1 MKISNIT
8 ILNTDL
14 TNNTAKISFT
24 ISEAT
29 ENVNVYLKINDE
41 EYVEIFLNKT
51 NEVLEYTVNI
61 SRGVNN
67 LLLKATDS
75 TDEYISEPIQVLLK
89 EEPFIENLKC
99 SYSDSTGKYILN
111 FTFNGDTNFKY
122 NIYLKLDANDY
133 IEVLSNQISGDKTIE
148 QTSTMGNH
156 TCILK
161 VSDGYD
167 DYTFSSFQF
176 EITNHKPILS
186 KVLVTDITNNGEAYI
201 YYATKDIESSTLTHK
216 LTIGTTE
223 TVISPTQV
231 DNFYSYKITGLS
243 EGISNCTI
251 SISDGIDVI
260 SSDIFSIEVFSDTT
274 DKKELLRRAKV
285 RYDSA
290 YQQLRDIIVS
300 VVSDLKYDYDIENAL
315 IAKAQD
321 NYKIEY
327 SNFNKISQQS
337 IDAIGNNKVT
347 VTKKELQS
355 EIKDVDNA
363 VNSLET
369 TMWGVFQDG
378 ILDQSE
384 RDTLSGSLDLVAK
397 EKIDID
403 KDYEALYNNED
414 LTDPSKTKLQTNYNN
429 FINAHNSLATTI
441 NNIIN
446 KEGIIDNTDKT
457 NIDTAFENWR
467 TALGNYRVAS
477 LEAIDAIAKKKA
489 DDSADVVDKKWA
501 EIVLDPE
508 TGIKSQVG
516 SLQSKITG
524 AGGIEERLKT
534 AEQTITTDGISNIV
548 KDVYYTKTEVDNKVT
563 NVDNKIKTT
572 VKSVNVMYY
581 LSTSTTELSG
591 GTWTDVAP
599 TWEANKYMWS
609 KTVTT
614 LSDGTIKE
622 SSPTCI
628 AGAKGQDGV
637 PGTNGKTT
645 YTWIKYA
652 DDENGNGISNNPT
665 NKSYIGFA
673 YNKTTNIES
682 NSPSDYT
689 WSLIKG
695 ADGVDGQD
703 GKDGTS
709 VTILGSYNSVGEL
722 NQAHP
727 NNNNN
732 GDGYIV
738 NGDLYIWDGKSFINV
753 GQIKGEDGKN
763 GADGQDGKNGLNAY
777 VHIKYSNDGGKTF
790 TPSNGEE
797 VGDYLGIYTDYYEAD
812 STDVTK
818 YTWSKIKGQDGVAG
832 TNGKDGKT
840 YYTWIKY
847 SNNADGTGLYD
858 TPNSQTK
865 YIGIATNKTTATES
879 TNKTDYTWSLFK
891 GTDGISVT
899 SIEEEYYLSTSKTEQ
914 SGGSW
919 VVTPPTW
926 LYGNYLW
933 TRSKITYSDGVIEY
947 TTPIC
952 DSSWEAIDEVKPC
965 GRNYL
970 LNTDFSR
977 SDNLS
982 KWRAWFSSENSF
994 NIYQNFGYN
1003 LDKDSFIKGDY
1014 ALKNRCNIAD
1024 SITNNKLYSAF
1035 APKDFILEKNTE
1047 YTLSFYMYKSTN
1059 CKKCYAQILPILD
1072 DGTLGK
1078 KCGNTNSITNY
1089 TGAFEYQTLT
1099 FTTNNESNKF
1109 TVRFYN
1115 YFNDTLTEGNSDVHI
1130 YHPML
1135 VKGNRPMDWYPAP
1148 EDTQEQIDSNKVEI
1162 ETTKKTV
1169 SEHTVNLESI
1179 TSRVSTTETEIT
1191 TINGN
1196 VTNIDQRINA
1206 AEEKITD
1213 SAIINTVSKTFYT
1226 KNEIDNIE
1234 IGGKNLILNTDYSVD
1249 GVLDGWTSWSY
1260 TILDIVTYGNFGKN
1274 LDIDSFIKGEKEL
1287 RARTSID
1294 ECVANGASYGGF
1306 KPLDIILEKDT
1317 TYTLSVWMYLGGNA
1331 EKAQIRAYHVL
1342 DDGSVSNDTL
1352 IETKEISGYKGAFE
1366 KVIMT
1371 FTTSN
1376 LSNLVSI
1383 RFYNYFKS
1391 TLTTGTSDIHLYH
1404 LQLEK
1409 GNKTTDWKAAS
1420 DDTKERINSISSNFT
1435 QTANSFEMRISNNE
1449 SEISSLKLTD
1459 EQFGVKISQNI
1470 NDIASLKLTNE
1481 QFGVKISQN
1490 INNIASLS
1498 VSLDNIESN
1507 IVSESGVKSIIRQSS
1522 NDIQIGFNGI
1532 NDRININPTSLDFR
1546 ATNNNRDM
1554 SLFGGQVCIYN
1565 NANDTFMSTMGSVL
1579 KTSNSNYKG
1588 VGFLLGKNANIF
1600 TIGRDATW
1608 TDVMTNR
1615 SPNPI
1620 HYVTFNF
1627 DANQANIDMVL
1638 NTNNINMQNNNLIG
1652 AAKIGCS
1659 ELQTNNILN
1668 VSNSK
1673 VLSCGSTDIT
1683 LYKTINANSN
1693 RMYNLDSLGTNKV
1706 QTNNWYNL
1714 SNSPLFTYNSSWGH
1728 IDLRLDMECNSYTL
1742 KNPVLSNAT
1751 TSAVLASGYNIDVE
1765 NDTNVLFAC
1774 EDITVIDENG
1784 NVFYDINQAILLLYG
1799 KIHDLEKEIESLKN
1813 K

>member
-1 MKISNIT
+1 MYDTPKDSTKYIGI
-8 ILNTDL
+8 
-14 TNNTAKISFT
+14 
-24 ISEAT
+24 AT
-29 ENVNVYLKINDE
+29 
-41 EYVEIFLNKT
+41 NKT
-51 NEVLEYTVNI
+51 TKTE
-61 SRGVNN
+61 S
-67 LLLKATDS
+67 TDS
-75 TDEYISEPIQVLLK
+75 T
-89 EEPFIENLKC
+89 
-99 SYSDSTGKYILN
+99 
-111 FTFNGDTNFKY
+111 
-122 NIYLKLDANDY
+122 A
-133 IEVLSNQISGDKTIE
+133 
-148 QTSTMGNH
+148 
-156 TCILK
+156 
-161 VSDGYD
+161 
-167 DYTFSSFQF
+167 YT
-176 EITNHKPILS
+176 
-186 KVLVTDITNNGEAYI
+186 
-201 YYATKDIESSTLTHK
+201 
-216 LTIGTTE
+216 
-223 TVISPTQV
+223 
-231 DNFYSYKITGLS
+231 
-243 EGISNCTI
+243 
-251 SISDGIDVI
+251 
-260 SSDIFSIEVFSDTT
+260 
-274 DKKELLRRAKV
+274 
-285 RYDSA
+285 
-290 YQQLRDIIVS
+290 
-300 VVSDLKYDYDIENAL
+300 
-315 IAKAQD
+315 
-321 NYKIEY
+321 
-327 SNFNKISQQS
+327 
-337 IDAIGNNKVT
+337 
-347 VTKKELQS
+347 
-355 EIKDVDNA
+355 
-363 VNSLET
+363 
-369 TMWGVFQDG
+369 
-378 ILDQSE
+378 
-384 RDTLSGSLDLVAK
+384 
-397 EKIDID
+397 
-403 KDYEALYNNED
+403 
-414 LTDPSKTKLQTNYNN
+414 
-429 FINAHNSLATTI
+429 
-441 NNIIN
+441 
-446 KEGIIDNTDKT
+446 
-457 NIDTAFENWR
+457 
-467 TALGNYRVAS
+467 
-477 LEAIDAIAKKKA
+477 
-489 DDSADVVDKKWA
+489 
-501 EIVLDPE
+501 
-508 TGIKSQVG
+508 
-516 SLQSKITG
+516 
-524 AGGIEERLKT
+524 
-534 AEQTITTDGISNIV
+534 
-548 KDVYYTKTEVDNKVT
+548 
-563 NVDNKIKTT
+563 
-572 VKSVNVMYY
+572 
-581 LSTSTTELSG
+581 
-591 GTWTDVAP
+591 
-599 TWEANKYMWS
+599 WS
-609 KTVTT
+609 KFRGE
-614 LSDGTIKE
+614 DG
-622 SSPTCI
+622 
-628 AGAKGQDGV
+628 ADGV
-637 PGTNGKTT
+637 PGKDGVTTYTWIKYADDSNGNGMSNSPIGKTYIGFAYNKTTSTESNNASDYTWSLIKGADGINGTDGTNGIDGVDGKDGITYYTWIKYSDNANGSNMYDTPNDNTKYIGIATNQTEKAESSDYTKYVWSKFRGEDGADGADGVPGKDGVTT

-652 DDENGNGISNNPT
+652 DDENGNGISNDPT

-695 ADGVDGQD
+695 ADGADGQDGKD

-818 YTWSKIKGQDGVAG
+818 YTWSKIKGQDGVPGA
-832 TNGKDGKT
+832 NGKDGVT
-840 YYTWIKY
+840 TYTWVKY

-879 TNKTDYTWSLFK
+879 TNKTDYVWSLFR
-891 GTDGISVT
+891 GEDGADGS
-899 SIEEEYYLSTSKTEQ
+899 SIESITEEYYLSTSKTTQ
-914 SGGSW
+914 TGGSW
-919 VVTPPTW
+919 VTTPPTW
-926 LYGNYLW
+926 EYGKYMW
-933 TRSKITYSDGVIEY
+933 TRNKIVYNNPTKTEY
-947 TTPIC
+947 TSPIC
-952 DSSWEAIDEVKPC
+952 DSSWEAVDNIQV
-965 GRNYL
+965 GARNYL
-970 LNTDFSR
+970 LNTDFSD
-977 SDNLS
+977 STNLE
-982 KWRAWFSSENSF
+982 KWYCNAHSVNSF
-994 NIYQNFGYN
+994 NVYENFGEN
-1003 LDKDSFIKGDY
+1003 LDKDSFIRGDY
-1014 ALKNRCNIAD
+1014 TLRNRYDIANAI
-1024 SITNNKLYSAF
+1024 SLGKAYSMF
-1035 APKDFILEKNTE
+1035 KTTEDVVLEKNAE
-1047 YTLSFYMYKSTN
+1047 YTISFYMYKSEN
-1059 CKKCYAQILPILD
+1059 CGKCHMGVYPILE
-1072 DGTLGK
+1072 DGSLGT
-1078 KCGNTNSITNY
+1078 KCGGTSSITEY
-1089 TGAFEYQTLT
+1089 TGAFEKHTVT
-1099 FTTNNESNKF
+1099 FTTNAESNKF
-1109 TVRFYN
+1109 SVRFYN
-1115 YFNDTLTEGNSDVHI
+1115 YYKDTLTSGYSDVYI

-1135 VKGNRPMDWYPAP
+1135 VKGNKAIDWSPAP

-1162 ETTKKTV
+1162 ETTKKIV

-1234 IGGKNLILNTDYSVD
+1234 IGGENLILNTDYSVD

-1260 TILDIVTYGNFGKN
+1260 TILDIVTYGNFGNN

-1317 TYTLSVWMYLGGNA
+1317 TYTLSVWMYLGGKA

-1342 DDGSVSNDTL
+1342 DDGSASNDTL
-1352 IETKEISGYKGAFE
+1352 IKTKEISGYKGAFE

-1391 TLTTGTSDIHLYH
+1391 TLTTGASDIHLYH

-1420 DDTKERINSISSNFT
+1420 DDTKKRINSISSNFT

-1532 NDRININPTSLDFR
+1532 NDRININPTSMDFK

-1554 SLFGGQVCIYN
+1554 SLYGGQVCIYN
-1565 NANDTFMSTMGSVL
+1565 NTNDTFMSTMGSVL

-1627 DANQANIDMVL
+1627 ETNQANIDMVL

-1693 RMYNLDSLGTNKV
+1693 RIYNLDSLGANKV

-1714 SNSPLFTYNSSWGH
+1714 SDSPLFTYNSSWGH

-1774 EDITVIDENG
+1774 EDITVVDENG